1 MDTLTS
7 PLGDFLDQ
15 AVEHIGSSNVLTEH
29 SDKEGH
35 LAELRKLFVG
45 ESAAVLRPNTTE
57 QVSAIMRLA
66 NEHGVAIV
74 PQGGNTGLVGGQI
87 PDMTG
92 DQIIL
97 SLSRLN
103 RVRDVDPA
111 GNTIVVESGCVL
123 ENLHKAADAVDRL
136 FPLTLGSM
144 GSCQIGGNLSTNAGG
159 TAVLAYGNTRDLV
172 LGLEV
177 VLADGRIWNGL
188 RRLRKDNT
196 GYDLKHLFVGAE
208 GTLGIITAAVL
219 KLFPKPASRQVAF
232 LGVSNPQTAGQL
244 FSRVKSEFGN
254 ALTGFEIIRRT
265 GIEIA
270 VRNLEGVR
278 DPLESECPWYILL
291 EISGGREA
299 AADSSKLESFLA
311 DAFEASI
318 ILDGTIAQS
327 EQQADAFWHIRHG
340 MSEAQRHEGG
350 SITHDVSVPIARVPE
365 FLDKGIAAIIEIIPD
380 CRPNPFGHFGDGNI
394 HFNISPGYDSD
405 RDAFFGRRDEI
416 SSIIYDLTL
425 EMGGS
430 FSAEHGIGQ
439 LKRQMLQDVKDPVE
453 LALMKSIKQTLDPRG
468 ILNPGKVL

>member
-15 AVEHIGSSNVLTEH
+15 AVEQIGSTNVLTER

-103 RVRDVDPA
+103 RIRDVDPA

-219 KLFPKPASRQVAF
+219 KLFPKPAARHVAF
-232 LGVSNPQTAGQL
+232 LGVSDPQAAGQL
-244 FSRVKSEFGN
+244 FNRVKSEFGN
-254 ALTGFEIIRRT
+254 ALTGFEILKRT

-270 VRNLEGVR
+270 VKNLEGVR
-278 DPLESECPWYILL
+278 DPLETECPWYILL
-291 EISGGREA
+291 ELSGGRET
-299 AADSSKLESFLA
+299 ADDSAKLESFLA
-311 DAFEASI
+311 DAFEDSVVI
-318 ILDGTIAQS
+318 DGTIAQS
-327 EQQADAFWHIRHG
+327 EQQAESFWHIRHG
-340 MSEAQRHEGG
+340 MSEAQRHDGG
-350 SITHDVSVPIARVPE
+350 SITHDVSVPIARVPD
-365 FLDKGIAAIIEIIPD
+365 FLDKGIAAIIEAIPD

-394 HFNISPGYDSD
+394 HFNISPGYGSD
-405 RDAFFGRRDEI
+405 RDAFFGRRDQI

-453 LALMKSIKQTLDPRG
+453 LALMKSVKQTLDPRG